1 MTILVTG
8 ANGQLGNE
16 MRIVTKGSKD
26 KYIFTDVCDEH
37 PESLAMLHKLAGE
50 DVDTNTTKLD
60 ITNLDDIRAMVKQHD
75 VKAIVNCAA
84 WTNVDGAEDPEKYD
98 LVELLNAKAP
108 ENLAIAMKEVG
119 GLLVHISTDYVFGGD
134 PYNTPCREDQQ
145 GTPTG
150 VYGLTKLHGEQ
161 AIQRVGCRSVII
173 RTAWLY
179 SEFGKNFV
187 KTMLNLTAT
196 KPQLKVV
203 FDQVGT
209 PTYARDLAEAIVAII
224 SSPSSVISS
233 GASYVISSG
242 GEAGAEKSHTFHF
255 SNEGVCSW
263 YDFTKMIA
271 EYSGQTACDIQPCH
285 SSEFPSPVKRPAYS
299 VLDKTKVKE
308 TLGVKVPYW
317 TDSLKSCI
325 NNINNLK

>member
-16 MRIVTKGSKD
+16 MQIVAKQSSD
-26 KYIFTDVCDEH
+26 KYIFTDVCDGYE
-37 PESLAMLHKLAGE
+37 
-50 DVDTNTTKLD
+50 KLD
-60 ITNLDDIRAMVKQHD
+60 ITDLVAIRKMVKDYD
-75 VKAIVNCAA
+75 VKCIVNCAA
-84 WTNVDGAEDPEKYD
+84 WTNVDAAETAGEI
-98 LVELLNAKAP
+98 VETLNATAP
-108 ENLAIAMKEVG
+108 ENLAKAMKEVDG
-119 GLLVHISTDYVFGGD
+119 FLVHVSTDYVFGGD
-134 PYNTPCREDQQ
+134 PYNTPCKEDQK

-161 AIQRVGCRSVII
+161 KIQATGCNYVIL

-196 KPQLKVV
+196 KQQLKVV

-209 PTYARDLAEAIVAII
+209 PTYALDLANAIMAII
-224 SSPSSVISS
+224 VDYKSSITDNCSPLTYAKS
-233 GASYVISSG
+233 GVY
-242 GEAGAEKSHTFHF
+242 HF

-271 EYSGQTACDIQPCH
+271 EYSGNTDCDIQPCH
-285 SSEFPSPVKRPAYS
+285 SNEFPSPVKRPAFS
-299 VLDKTKVKE
+299 VLDKTKLKE
-308 TLGVKVPYW
+308 TFNISVPYW
-317 TDSLKSCI
+317 LESLVNCLSKM
-325 NNINNLK
+325 K

>member
-1 MTILVTG
+1 MSFNSMTILVTG

-26 KYIFTDVCDEH
+26 IYIFTDVCDEH
-37 PESLAMLHKLAGE
+37 PESIEMLHKLAG
-50 DVDTNTTKLD
+50 DAVDTSTTKLD
-60 ITNLDDIRAMVKQHD
+60 ITSLEAIRQMVKEYD
-75 VKAIVNCAA
+75 VKVIVNCAA
-84 WTNVDGAEDPEKYD
+84 WTNVDGAEDPEKRE

-134 PYNTPCREDQQ
+134 LYNNTPCKEDQK

-161 AIQRVGCRSVII
+161 NIQATGVDYLIF

-187 KTMLNLTAT
+187 KTMLNLTAS

-203 FDQVGT
+203 FDQAGT
-209 PTYARDLAEAIVAII
+209 PTYAYNLAKII
-224 SSPSSVISS
+224 FDI
-233 GASYVISSG
+233 IDQRKFG
-242 GEAGAEKSHTFHF
+242 GKTGIYHY

-271 EYSGQTACDIQPCH
+271 EYSSQTDCDIQPCH
-285 SSEFPSPVKRPAYS
+285 SDEFPSPVKRPAFS
-299 VLDKTKVKE
+299 VLDKSKVKN
-308 TLGVKVPYW
+308 TFGVEVPYW
-317 TDSLKSCI
+317 TVYLKKCI
-325 NNINNLK
+325 HNLIS

>member
-16 MRIVTKGSKD
+16 MRIVTQGSTD
-26 KYIFTDVCDEH
+26 RYIFTDVCDEH
-37 PESLAMLHKLAGE
+37 PESLEMLHKLAGD
-50 DVDTNTTKLD
+50 DVDTSTTKLD
-60 ITNLDDIRAMVKQHD
+60 ITNLDAIRTMVKENY
-75 VKAIVNCAA
+75 VKVVVNCAA
-84 WTNVDGAEDPEKYD
+84 WTNVDGAEDPEKYE
-98 LVELLNAKAP
+98 LVEMLNAKAP

-134 PYNTPCREDQQ
+134 PYNTPCKENQK

-161 AIQRVGCRSVII
+161 NILATGVDYLIF

-196 KPQLKVV
+196 RPQLKVV

-209 PTYARDLAEAIVAII
+209 PTYARDLADAILVAIEDYKQAWNLKPE
-224 SSPSSVISS
+224 SWNYSKS
-233 GASYVISSG
+233 GIY
-242 GEAGAEKSHTFHF
+242 HF

-271 EYSGQTACDIQPCH
+271 DYAGNTDCIILPCH
-285 SSEFPSPVKRPAYS
+285 SDEYPSPVKRPAFS
-299 VLDKTKVKE
+299 VLDKTKVRRVFG
-308 TLGVKVPYW
+308 LSIPYW
-317 TDSLKSCI
+317 IDSLEI
-325 NNINNLK
+325 NLKRMR